1 MAFLALLIAPTL
13 AQLFLAP
20 AAAPAAAPSA
30 ATVDAFPIL
39 DMSMPEQPLPPAEP
53 ESGSFAPACFFGVA
67 LGAAAL
73 MRPRSRPLSMMAG
86 EETNVT
92 KQALVDA
99 VAKKAGVSKDTAA
112 EVLTAT
118 LDVIVDS
125 VSEGSKVSLIGF
137 GTFRPKDRP
146 AREARN
152 PKTGE
157 MIKVEAKTVPTFKF
171 GSKFL
176 DAVKNGTKM

>member
-1 MAFLALLIAPTL
+1 
-13 AQLFLAP
+13 
-20 AAAPAAAPSA
+20 
-30 ATVDAFPIL
+30 
-39 DMSMPEQPLPPAEP
+39 
-53 ESGSFAPACFFGVA
+53 
-67 LGAAAL
+67 
-73 MRPRSRPLSMMAG
+73 
-86 EETNVT
+86 VT

-157 MIKVEAKTVPTFKF
+157 KFMVDAKTVPTFKF